1 MHMALITKA
10 AIIARS
16 PKRIVLITISIIT
29 RKQIAKSI
37 VQFIRQHIV
46 MGKSIIVTIINGL
59 GSEENLPGQKIEY
72 YFWGTSARSPF

>member
-1 MHMALITKA
+1 MHMAPIIRA

-29 RKQIAKSI
+29 RKQIAKGI

-46 MGKSIIVTIINGL
+46 MGKNIIVTIINGL
-59 GSEENLPGQKIEY
+59 GPEENLPGQKR
-72 YFWGTSARSPF
+72 GTSARSPFLPYSI